1 MNETQFFDRI
11 RRGLPIDMASGTL
24 PFCGAMSET
33 ALRVLMEL
41 NHTYHPMDERQQLM
55 EQLMGKALPKTLR
68 VMPPFHTDCGRNTT
82 FGEDVFIN
90 AGCAFQDQGGITIGS
105 RVLIGHHVV
114 LATLNHDFC
123 PQERATL
130 HSAPIVIGDD
140 VWIGSN
146 ATVVAG
152 VTIGSGSIIAAGAVV
167 TRDVPENTIVGGV
180 PARVIR
186 ALTPEELEG
195 RALQAAV

>member
-41 NHTYHPMDERQQLM
+41 NHTYHTMDERQQLM
-55 EQLMGKALPKTLR
+55 EQLMGKPLPKTLR

>member
-41 NHTYHPMDERQQLM
+41 NHTYHTMDERQQLM